1 MSTEASKSYNQAL
14 PGKGGYSAVLVS
26 LYDLHEGFHGQ
37 TVEGQDHQD
46 ATDSYF

>member
-1 MSTEASKSYNQAL
+1 M
-14 PGKGGYSAVLVS
+14 LVS